1 MKKPLLFVIALA
13 GAWYAWSQH
22 TGVQGAYDENG
33 EPVTLL
39 FTTGQCGDACDQMRA
54 YLKKRVEFEEFDA
67 FEDEA
72 GRALYLEYGG
82 DGYLPYVVM
91 GEQRVI
97 GPDTGAVVSAMA
109 AELGPG
115 SIRERE
121 AQALALNFDEAGEP
135 IVVMYATDWC
145 GYCKQAR
152 DYFRANNIA
161 FVEYD
166 IEKNS
171 KAKRNYDV
179 LKGSGTPLIYQGY
192 TRVVGFHPRLV
203 EEKLNL

>member
-1 MKKPLLFVIALA
+1 
-13 GAWYAWSQH
+13 
-22 TGVQGAYDENG
+22 
-33 EPVTLL
+33 
-39 FTTGQCGDACDQMRA
+39 
-54 YLKKRVEFEEFDA
+54 
-67 FEDEA
+67 
-72 GRALYLEYGG
+72 
-82 DGYLPYVVM
+82 M
-91 GEQRVI
+91 GEQRVV
-97 GPDTGAVVSAMA
+97 GPDTGAIVSAMA
-109 AELGPG
+109 AEMGPG

-121 AQALALNFDEAGEP
+121 AQALALNFDQDGKP

-152 DYFRANNIA
+152 EYFRANNIA

>member
-22 TGVQGAYDENG
+22 AGVQGAYDENG
-33 EPVTLL
+33 EPLTLL
-39 FTTGQCGDACDQMRA
+39 FTTGQCGDACDRMRA

-82 DGYLPYVVM
+82 DGFLPYVVM

-121 AQALALNFDEAGEP
+121 AQALALNFNQDGEP

>member
-1 MKKPLLFVIALA
+1 MNKPLLFVIAFA
-13 GAWYAWSQH
+13 GAWYAWNQH
-22 TGVQGAYDENG
+22 AAVQGAYDDNG
-33 EPVTLL
+33 EPVTML
-39 FTTGQCGDACDQMRA
+39 FTTGQCGDACDQMRR
-54 YLKKRVEFEEFDA
+54 YLKKRVEFEEYDA

-72 GRALYLEYGG
+72 GRDLYLEYGG
-82 DGYLPYVVM
+82 DGYLPFVVM
-91 GEQRVI
+91 GKQRVV
-97 GPDTGAVVSAMA
+97 GPDTGAIVSAMA

-121 AQALALNFDEAGEP
+121 AQALALNFDKDGEP
-135 IVVMYATDWC
+135 LIVMYTIDWC

-152 DYFRANNIA
+152 EYFTSKNIPY
-161 FVEYD
+161 VEYD
-166 IEKNS
+166 IEKSN

-203 EEKLNL
+203 EGKLEL